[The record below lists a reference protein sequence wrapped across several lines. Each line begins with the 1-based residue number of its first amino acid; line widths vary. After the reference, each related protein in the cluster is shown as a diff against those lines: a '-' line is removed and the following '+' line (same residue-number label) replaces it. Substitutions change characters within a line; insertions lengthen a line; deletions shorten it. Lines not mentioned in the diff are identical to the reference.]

1 MSASNSAKASQL
13 TRGLWL
19 SSWFPKLKLPSRN
32 WLIFLGVSSTMGVAI
47 AYDKYRT
54 KLIKDAFVERAS
66 AIGKET
72 ADPFFQPRKL
82 IVYLSPSEIAR
93 WSFKQHVKPVLDAA
107 AIDYDVFDASRPGK
121 IQENIRQRFFD
132 GKALY
137 QEQITAAKAAPQS
150 AVSRMLGYKPAE
162 PIPEPLTPQE
172 LEKFSH
178 DVGIVAVGRD
188 AWRELLNGVNEGSLG
203 DPESLVVNEVAA
215 AAALAPSK
223 KEELK
228 NPKKRPPMHWV
239 SPDLLESRIPP
250 PKFEYPPIGYIR
262 ARNFPGF
269 RNFPARVVEFF
280 NERGAMESAG
290 KAALMVAFDNTR
302 KAETEDVTVDEEMER
317 RSVAWKAVREKKDN
331 VPPRA
336 ITIHESV
343 LNKLKI
349 YTD

>member
-1 MSASNSAKASQL
+1 MSATSWTAPTSQSAK
-13 TRGLWL
+13 GL
-19 SSWFPKLKLPSRN
+19 SSWFPKFKVPSRN

-72 ADPFFQPRKL
+72 AEPFYQPRKL
-82 IVYLSPSEIAR
+82 IIYLSPSEIAR

-121 IQENIRQRFFD
+121 IQENVRQRFFD

-137 QEQITAAKAAPQS
+137 QKQIASAKPAQQS
-150 AVSRMLGYKPAE
+150 TLSRMLGYKPAE
-162 PIPEPLTPQE
+162 PIPEPLTPME

-203 DPESLVVNEVAA
+203 DPESLVVNEVGA
-215 AAALAPSK
+215 AAALAPSTA
-223 KEELK
+223 EEVK
-228 NPKKRPPMHWV
+228 NPKKQPPMQWV
-239 SPDLLESRIPP
+239 TPDLLESSLPP
-250 PKFEYPPIGYIR
+250 PKFEYPPIGYIC
-262 ARNFPGF
+262 AHNFPGF
-269 RNFPARVVEFF
+269 RNFPRRVVEFF

-290 KAALMVAFDNTR
+290 KAALIVAFDNTR
-302 KAETEDVTVDEEMER
+302 KVEVDDITVDEEMER
-317 RSVAWKAVREKKDN
+317 RSVALKAIIEKRDN

-336 ITIHESV
+336 IAIHQSV
-343 LNKLKI
+343 LHRLKI